1 MKTKIAVGLL
11 TALTLLFVVLA
22 LWSALAFILADNWIA
37 NVIGWCVVG
46 IVVLGIW
53 SLVRE
58 LRFGMNTEK
67 LARILHDEG
76 LARRQ
81 STPHPRAYR
90 PAAADQEF
98 ETYRAETQA
107 DPTTGSWYRL
117 GLASTMP
124 PVTANVLEPPS
135 GMQSPC
141 TSKTRTTTGQ
151 SIRYRRNKL
160 SNGPR
165 TPNSLRTTPK
175 AMTIPQWT
183 NSHPHIGPSRITH
196 RQRLSPVRRPQ
207 SAQDNVQRIGRQR
220 DLYRLP

>member
-76 LARRQ
+76 LL
-81 STPHPRAYR
+81 PEDNLPRTR
-90 PAAADQEF
+90 GRIDRAAADQEF

-107 DPTTGSWYRL
+107 DPDNWRSWYRL
-117 GLASTMP
+117 GLAYDAAGDRKRARAALRDAITMY
-124 PVTANVLEPPS
+124 
-135 GMQSPC
+135 Q
-141 TSKTRTTTGQ
+141 
-151 SIRYRRNKL
+151 
-160 SNGPR
+160 
-165 TPNSLRTTPK
+165 
-175 AMTIPQWT
+175 
-183 NSHPHIGPSRITH
+183 
-196 RQRLSPVRRPQ
+196 
-207 SAQDNVQRIGRQR
+207 QD
-220 DLYRLP
+220 